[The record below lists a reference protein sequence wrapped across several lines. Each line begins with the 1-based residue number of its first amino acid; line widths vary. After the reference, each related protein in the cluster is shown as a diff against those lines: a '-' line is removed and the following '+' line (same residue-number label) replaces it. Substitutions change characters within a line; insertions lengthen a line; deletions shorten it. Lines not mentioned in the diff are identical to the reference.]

1 GCKFKHHLSRGSNKL
16 SGAFEK
22 DCTSV
27 ERISLCCIAYWRHR
41 RDSGTFKRT
50 SRIYNEPPEIYPDT
64 DCSWIRRFAAGTC
77 KGRLAGGRCR
87 CRGQRAGTG
96 NRKEYRARR
105 HCRTHSPIYKM
116 VERRSGMSIEDW
128 RTQIDDIDRRLV
140 KLMNDRTT
148 CVIEIARIKKQEKLK
163 VVDLDRERN
172 VYQNVEKE
180 NLGPLDAG
188 SLTRIFGR
196 IIEECRRI
204 EKQVTG
210 EK

>member
-1 GCKFKHHLSRGSNKL
+1 
-16 SGAFEK
+16 
-22 DCTSV
+22 
-27 ERISLCCIAYWRHR
+27 
-41 RDSGTFKRT
+41 
-50 SRIYNEPPEIYPDT
+50 
-64 DCSWIRRFAAGTC
+64 
-77 KGRLAGGRCR
+77 
-87 CRGQRAGTG
+87 
-96 NRKEYRARR
+96 
-105 HCRTHSPIYKM
+105 M

-180 NLGPLDAG
+180 NMGPLDEG

>member
-1 GCKFKHHLSRGSNKL
+1 M
-16 SGAFEK
+16 A
-22 DCTSV
+22 
-27 ERISLCCIAYWRHR
+27 
-41 RDSGTFKRT
+41 
-50 SRIYNEPPEIYPDT
+50 
-64 DCSWIRRFAAGTC
+64 
-77 KGRLAGGRCR
+77 
-87 CRGQRAGTG
+87 
-96 NRKEYRARR
+96 
-105 HCRTHSPIYKM
+105 
-116 VERRSGMSIEDW
+116 ERRGGMSIEDW
-128 RTQIDDIDRRLV
+128 RTQIDDIDRQ
-140 KLMNDRTT
+140 LMNDRTT

-188 SLTRIFGR
+188 SLTRIFGG